1 MHNANINKIIK
12 IRESLLKVF
21 TSNNDKKIIIK
32 KALKENIKC
41 LFMNKKVFS
50 NEKDKMI
57 PIISKVDI
65 KIKFILS
72 ISFHHSLKFKLY
84 FINKFFYDF
93 FKTLTSCFK
102 IFILIK

>member
-41 LFMNKKVFS
+41 LFMPKLEKLAYVPIS
-50 NEKDKMI
+50 NI
-57 PIISKVDI
+57 PTPCYNSN
-65 KIKFILS
+65 F
-72 ISFHHSLKFKLY
+72 
-84 FINKFFYDF
+84 
-93 FKTLTSCFK
+93 
-102 IFILIK
+102 